1 MLYPALTG
9 TQITNYCSAVDRFSP
24 GGPGA
29 TYGWMTGANT
39 SDKVLVVAIRGILGK
54 DATKLA
60 SAQTNLSPVFPY
72 VTSGDGFCRD
82 GSFVAARK

>member
-1 MLYPALTG
+1 MVLLYPALTG
-9 TQITNYCSAVDRFSP
+9 AQITNSLSAIDRFSP

-54 DATKLA
+54 DAGKLI
-60 SAQTNLSPVFPY
+60 SAQTNLSPVFLI
-72 VTSGDGFCRD
+72 
-82 GSFVAARK
+82 

>member
-1 MLYPALTG
+1 M
-9 TQITNYCSAVDRFSP
+9 DRFSP

-54 DATKLA
+54 DASKMTLGADQLKPG
-60 SAQTNLSPVFPY
+60 LS
-72 VTSGDGFCRD
+72 CM
-82 GSFVAARK
+82 